1 MLTGKQQQLLL
12 YINKHLTQNGV
23 APSFEEMKRAVNLKS
38 KSGIHRLITSLE
50 ERGFI
55 KRLKHKAR
63 AMAITKSLGFDKDNT
78 NETNKSIINY
88 DDDLNKETKE
98 PIKTI
103 KINSSLIIGEGA
115 TIKGVLIEENEIT
128 VKGAVDGDIQC
139 KNLIVG
145 KTGSIK
151 GKIKADTLYVE
162 GSIEGEI
169 NVKELLKLM
178 SSSYVSGKMSY
189 GSLQINEGGKLLG
202 ELEFKDKNI
211 IQEEFKDWK
220 TI

>member
-1 MLTGKQQQLLL
+1 MSLL
-12 YINKHLTQNGV
+12 K
-23 APSFEEMKRAVNLKS
+23 LKS
-38 KSGIHRLITSLE
+38 KTEPLY
-50 ERGFI
+50 
-55 KRLKHKAR
+55 
-63 AMAITKSLGFDKDNT
+63 
-78 NETNKSIINY
+78 TNKNIINY
-88 DDDLNKETKE
+88 DDDFNKEIKE
-98 PIKTI
+98 PINKI
-103 KINSSLIIGEGA
+103 KVKSSLIIGEGA
-115 TIKGVLIEENEIT
+115 TIKGEIVEENEIT
-128 VKGAVDGDIQC
+128 INGYVDGDIQC

>member
-1 MLTGKQQQLLL
+1 MLLL
-12 YINKHLTQNGV
+12 KLT
-23 APSFEEMKRAVNLKS
+23 S
-38 KSGIHRLITSLE
+38 KTEPLY
-50 ERGFI
+50 
-55 KRLKHKAR
+55 
-63 AMAITKSLGFDKDNT
+63 
-78 NETNKSIINY
+78 TNKSINNY
-88 DDDLNKETKE
+88 DDDLNKEIKE

-115 TIKGVLIEENEIT
+115 TIKGEIIEENEIT
-128 VKGAVDGDIQC
+128 VNGSVDGDIQC

-220 TI
+220 TL

>member
-1 MLTGKQQQLLL
+1 MSLLKLKTKMEPL
-12 YINKHLTQNGV
+12 Y
-23 APSFEEMKRAVNLKS
+23 
-38 KSGIHRLITSLE
+38 
-50 ERGFI
+50 
-55 KRLKHKAR
+55 
-63 AMAITKSLGFDKDNT
+63 
-78 NETNKSIINY
+78 TNKSIINK
-88 DDDLNKETKE
+88 DDGLNKEIKE

-103 KINSSLIIGEGA
+103 KTNSSLIIGEGA
-115 TIKGVLIEENEIT
+115 TIKGEIIEENEIT
-128 VKGAVDGDIQC
+128 VNGSVDGDIQC

-189 GSLQINEGGKLLG
+189 GSIQINEGGKLLG